1 MTCNLGGTERAIRV
15 AIGMGLIGGALF
27 VEPGWAVGVMSV
39 IGGVAML
46 TGLIGFCPVWKL
58 FGHNTCRTNM
68 PARNEGPQN
77 F

>member
-58 FGHNTCRTNM
+58 FGLNTWTVSSA
-68 PARNEGPQN
+68 ARDQ
-77 F
+77 